1 MTTLLSYT
9 FSKLQNFGI
18 LPSFGLDEPQDENKK
33 QMSEIVKA
41 HNLKGYLYPIYN
53 PETLEELDEDGSA
66 LIFLE
71 VVPSTLW
78 GDAVGIFEK
87 CGYNILHS
95 KNKTK
100 FGIIVSD
107 SEIDVH
113 TTYLRTELDVSD
125 DQSEAEK
132 PVEKPVEKPIEKKP
146 VEKKPVEKK
155 PIEKKPIE
163 KKPVEKKPVEKKP
176 VEKLHH
182 KQLQEIRRNA
192 ALRTPEEFRHRFSR
206 WNKRHLL
213 AIIGRLSDE
222 SINRTRTRRSEIID
236 RAAQLCS
243 EHVMSGGVVDISA

>member
-78 GDAVGIFEK
+78 GDAVCIFEK

-113 TTYLRTELDVSD
+113 TTYLRTELDVND

-132 PVEKPVEKPIEKKP
+132 PVEKPVEKKP
-146 VEKKPVEKK
+146 VEK
-155 PIEKKPIE
+155 
-163 KKPVEKKPVEKKP
+163 
-176 VEKLHH
+176 KLHH
-182 KQLQEIRRNA
+182 KQLKEIRRNA
-192 ALRTPEEFRHRFSR
+192 ALRTPAEFRHRFSR

-222 SINRTRTRRSEIID
+222 SIHRTRTPRSEIID